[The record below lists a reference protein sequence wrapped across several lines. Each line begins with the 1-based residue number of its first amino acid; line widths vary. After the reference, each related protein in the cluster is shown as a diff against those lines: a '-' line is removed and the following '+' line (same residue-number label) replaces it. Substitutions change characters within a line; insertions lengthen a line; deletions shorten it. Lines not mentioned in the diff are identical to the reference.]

1 MRPRRL
7 GVVDHVSC
15 HPLGSATPMEEAVR
29 VARGVGDAVAAL
41 GVPVYY
47 YGHASRCVIGP
58 CKCLVCTHA
67 GA

>member
-1 MRPRRL
+1 
-7 GVVDHVSC
+7 
-15 HPLGSATPMEEAVR
+15 MEEAVR